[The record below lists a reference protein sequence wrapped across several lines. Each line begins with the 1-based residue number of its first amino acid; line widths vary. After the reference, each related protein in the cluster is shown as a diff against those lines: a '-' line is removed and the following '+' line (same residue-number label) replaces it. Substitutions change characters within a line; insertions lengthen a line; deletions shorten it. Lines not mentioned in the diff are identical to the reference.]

1 VYPCRGAKRFD
12 SQGAAEGVAHVAFVN
27 PDGAKTVV
35 LSNTGAAR
43 RIQLHLGGLMTEISL
58 PQNSVTNLNWV

>member
-1 VYPCRGAKRFD
+1 
-12 SQGAAEGVAHVAFVN
+12 VAHVAFVN

-43 RIQLHLGGLMTEISL
+43 KIQLRLGNLRTEIFM
-58 PQNSVTNLNWV
+58 PRNSVTNLNWV